1 MDRKQVSVSKETNG
15 KEKWEIIWK
24 TIVPRSFIVGGEK
37 TRAATRWVSR
47 VKGRY
52 PKAA

>member
-24 TIVPRSFIVGGEK
+24 TIVPRSKVVGGAK
-37 TRAATRWVSR
+37 TRAAAR
-47 VKGRY
+47 
-52 PKAA
+52 

>member
-24 TIVPRSFIVGGEK
+24 AIVPRSFIVGGEK
-37 TRAATRWVSR
+37 SRAAARWVSR
-47 VKGRY
+47 VKGSY
-52 PKAA
+52 PRAV